1 MATIKHETWTREN
14 GDKFVMLPVKEYRRL
29 EELAE
34 DAGLSRIMKE
44 SKNTPGRPA
53 KNLAGGSETPT
64 GHDQKA
70 AKNQGIIVLLLDRVA
85 CHYTR
90 PV

>member
-44 SKNTPGRPA
+44 SKKRQAGLPRTS
-53 KNLAGGSETPT
+53 LAEVKRQLGMTKKRRKT
-64 GHDQKA
+64 KA
-70 AKNQGIIVLLLDRVA
+70 
-85 CHYTR
+85 
-90 PV
+90 